1 MNVKIAEN
9 IRAMR
14 KGRNLTQEQL
24 AEAMGVTVGAVSK
37 WELGG
42 SVPDLGMVMELAD
55 FFETSV
61 DVLLGYQ
68 WRRQSQEQA
77 VEDIRRLRIEMQF
90 DQGIRTAEKALQKY
104 PNSFEVVYQSG
115 LLYCMTMDSRC
126 APRAQELMERAC
138 ELFDQNPYKEVS
150 LLSIRKHIAMCYT
163 YMDRHEEAVEMLK
176 KDNVDGVN
184 DSFIGNLLS
193 QHCGKPKEALPYLS
207 HALARCQG
215 ELYRVTLGYAN
226 AYAELGELEK
236 AYDIMLWMYELCRG
250 LRGAESVSYMD
261 KSDVRTLVVLAEIA
275 MRQGREEAAF
285 DHLKQAKRLA
295 ERFDADPNYSMR
307 GMKFYHGSED
317 ARSYDDFGDTAMAGL
332 LGFLKDDQAAPH
344 LRPLWER
351 LLKEDGRAG

>member
-1 MNVKIAEN
+1 MQIRIAEN

-42 SVPDLGMVMELAD
+42 SVPDIGMIMELAD

-61 DVLLGYQ
+61 DVLLGYE
-68 WRRQSQEQA
+68 WRRQSQERA
-77 VEDIRRLRIEMQF
+77 VEEIRRLRIEMRF
-90 DQGIRTAEKALQKY
+90 DEGIRAAEKALQKY

-115 LLYCMTMDSRC
+115 LLYCMMMDREH
-126 APRAQELMERAC
+126 APRAQELLERAC
-138 ELFDQNPYKEVS
+138 GLFDQNPYKEVS
-150 LLSIRKHIAMCYT
+150 LLSIRNNIAMCYT

-176 KDNVDGVN
+176 KNNVDGVN

-236 AYDIMLWMYELCRG
+236 AYDIMLWMYGLCQG
-250 LRGAESVSYMD
+250 LQEPGTVTYMD

-275 MRQGREEAAF
+275 MLQGREEVAY
-285 DHLKQAKRLA
+285 DHLKQAKKTA
-295 ERFDADPNYSMR
+295 ERFDAAPNYSMY
-307 GMKFYHGSED
+307 GMRFYHGSED
-317 ARSYDDFGDTAMAGL
+317 ARSYDDFGDTAMAGI
-332 LGFLKDDQAAPH
+332 LGFLEDDKAAPH
-344 LRPLWER
+344 LRPVWER
-351 LLKEDGRAG
+351 LMREDGR